1 MQELKRKLRHA
12 NLSTI
17 NRWIVLSSGMFSSF
31 MLLVLIPK
39 EQFVLRSIS
48 ITLIASFCICHYLY
62 RRYLKG
68 LTLQAD
74 MIISISTLAQFLL
87 PVFYLAPYYN
97 TNPNMD
103 IWNHRYGF
111 ALTSFAVFLGQI
123 MFFCGYES
131 IRKGLNFPP
140 VNKTLRHI
148 KMGNMFIVLAPL
160 IVLIWFSRIILLQ
173 KGYYYQIHTSDFQF
187 ISPYFSV
194 LAQLSRYGLI
204 IVIALFVMVFLER
217 DKKKQNRELS
227 IAILVFLIE
236 IGWYI
241 PSGSRGTLVLTVL
254 GPIFAYIFITRR
266 LPKKTIILILLLG
279 IPILSVL
286 YSYRYVAS
294 QYFSVSEINLQKVP
308 DAFLSA
314 LDRTEKEEKGSKVY
328 GIMDRFYDG
337 KNLTHLLIHYSHDYN
352 YEFGATYKNI
362 LYIFAPRLLYHNK
375 PVFTTP
381 LGKWYKLVGGG
392 STPITFW
399 GESYINFS
407 WFGIIVC
414 SYLLG
419 VFMKCYDYVFI
430 RNAHKPYWCFIY
442 VFGAITILQLPVE
455 AFVIWVSYLTKFVM
469 IAFILTYWYLI
480 LKKSVSVEQ
489 RHLTII
495 KKL

>member
-1 MQELKRKLRHA
+1 
-12 NLSTI
+12 
-17 NRWIVLSSGMFSSF
+17 
-31 MLLVLIPK
+31 
-39 EQFVLRSIS
+39 
-48 ITLIASFCICHYLY
+48 
-62 RRYLKG
+62 
-68 LTLQAD
+68 
-74 MIISISTLAQFLL
+74 
-87 PVFYLAPYYN
+87 
-97 TNPNMD
+97 MD
-103 IWNHRYGF
+103 IWNHRYVF
-111 ALTSFAVFLGQI
+111 ALTSFVALLGQT

-131 IRKGLNFPP
+131 IRKDLNFPH
-140 VNKTLRHI
+140 VNRTLRHI

-160 IVLIWFSRIILLQ
+160 IVLTWFGRIMLLQ
-173 KGYYYQIHTSDFQF
+173 NGCYYQIFTSDFQF

-194 LAQLSRYGLI
+194 LAQFGRYGLI
-204 IVIALFVMVFLER
+204 IVIALFAIAFSEMN
-217 DKKKQNRELS
+217 KKKQGKKLS
-227 IAILVFLIE
+227 IAILACLVE
-236 IGWYI
+236 IGWYL
-241 PSGSRGTLVLTVL
+241 PSGSRGILVLIVL
-254 GPIFAYIFITRR
+254 GPIFAYIFVMRK

-328 GIMDRFYDG
+328 RIMDRFYDG
-337 KNLTHLLIHYSHDYN
+337 KNLNHLLIHYSHDYN

-362 LYIFAPRLLYHNK
+362 LYIFVPKFLYRNK
-375 PVFTTP
+375 PVFSTS
-381 LGKWYKLVGGG
+381 LGKWYQLVGGG

-419 VFMKCYDYVFI
+419 IFMKCYDYIFI

-442 VFGAITILQLPVE
+442 VFGAITILQLPTE
-455 AFVIWVSYLTKFVM
+455 AFVIWVSYLTKFIL
-469 IAFILTYWYLI
+469 IAFILTYWHLI

-489 RHLTII
+489 RHSTVI